1 MKQDQNINY
10 DWWKYNNKCW
20 DKIKYNNK
28 LLQNF
33 KSNQENVPQE
43 SWKKQSSK
51 WPGKLATGADPGKTG
66 KEWEEIFANLSKIKW
81 IWRII
86 KLRVK

>member
-10 DWWKYNNKCW
+10 DSGKYNNKCW

-43 SWKKQSSK
+43 SWKKTKQ
-51 WPGKLATGADPGKTG
+51 
-66 KEWEEIFANLSKIKW
+66 
-81 IWRII
+81 
-86 KLRVK
+86 

>member
-10 DWWKYNNKCW
+10 DSGKYNNKCW
-20 DKIKYNNK
+20 ESIK

-43 SWKKQSSK
+43 SWKNKAVNGQVS
-51 WPGKLATGADPGKTG
+51 
-66 KEWEEIFANLSKIKW
+66 
-81 IWRII
+81 
-86 KLRVK
+86 